1 MTHPT
6 SPLVITATPTL
17 FAADGSLAETEIRRH
32 LEWLRDKGVDA
43 LFPAGTSGEF
53 PTLTDDERI
62 RILDIALQVFP
73 ADSVYIHVGAAGT
86 RQAVGLAQRAAD
98 HGATKMAAITPF
110 FQPAPEA
117 QVLDYYAQL
126 VEAAPG
132 ADIFAYLFEARTTT
146 PSRPSV
152 LAKLASRGVAGV
164 KISGETDE
172 SVGEFLGARPEGFT
186 LFSGND
192 VSFASLIGA
201 GGHGIVSGVSSA
213 YPEPFV
219 ALRDALVSGDAE
231 EVSLRQA
238 DVVAAVA
245 AVRGGSLTHL
255 KAGIAAR
262 GFGAGPVRSSVAPAD
277 EKDAAHIREF
287 AAVIANAP
295 AGELAEAS
303 ALGAV

>member
-1 MTHPT
+1 MTPPT

-17 FAADGSLAETEIRRH
+17 FSADGSLAEAEIRRH
-32 LEWLRDKGVDA
+32 LEWLREKGVDA

-62 RILDIALQVFP
+62 KILDIALQVFP

-86 RQAVGLAQRAAD
+86 RQAVELARRAVG
-98 HGATKMAAITPF
+98 HGATKMAAITPY

-117 QVLDYYAQL
+117 QVLDYYSQL
-126 VEAAPG
+126 VEATPD
-132 ADIFAYLFEARTTT
+132 ADVFAYLFEARTSTQ
-146 PSRPSV
+146 SRPSV
-152 LAKLASRGVAGV
+152 LAELASRGIAGV
-164 KISGETDE
+164 KLSGETDE
-172 SVGEFLGARPEGFT
+172 SVAGFLRARPEEFT
-186 LFSGND
+186 VFSGND
-192 VSFASLIGA
+192 VSFAALIGA

-219 ALRDALVSGDAE
+219 ALRDALASGNAD
-231 EVSLRQA
+231 EVQLRQA

-262 GFGAGPVRSSVAPAD
+262 GFGASPVRSAVAPVD
-277 EKDAAHIREF
+277 EPDAARIREL
-287 AAVIANAP
+287 AAVIAEAP
-295 AGELAEAS
+295 AGDLAKAS
-303 ALGAV
+303 VLGAV

>member
-1 MTHPT
+1 MTPPAG
-6 SPLVITATPTL
+6 PLVITATPTL
-17 FAADGSLAETEIRRH
+17 FTAEGDLAEEEIHRH
-32 LEWLRDKGVDA
+32 IEWLREKGVDA

-73 ADSVYIHVGAAGT
+73 ADRVYIHVGAAGT
-86 RQAVGLAQRAAD
+86 RQAVGLVRRAVD

-117 QVLDYYAQL
+117 QVLGYYEQL
-126 VEAAPG
+126 VSDAREA
-132 ADIFAYLFEARTTT
+132 DVFAYLFKARTSTVST
-146 PSRPSV
+146 PSILSD
-152 LAKLASRGVAGV
+152 LADLGVAGV

-172 SVGEFLGARPEGFT
+172 SVASFLAARPDGFT

-192 VSFASLIGA
+192 VSFGQLIQA

-219 ALRDALVSGDAE
+219 ALRDALSTGDSNEIA
-231 EVSLRQA
+231 LRQA

-245 AVRGGSLTHL
+245 AVRAGSLTHL

-262 GFGAGPVRSSVAPAD
+262 GFGASPVRSAVAPVDAQ
-277 EKDAAHIREF
+277 DAARITQL
-287 AAVIANAP
+287 AAVISDAP
-295 AGELAEAS
+295 AGELATTLS
-303 ALGAV
+303 LGAV